1 MQTSS
6 LLTVL
11 LGLAVAS
18 GQTIA
23 VAEDQSRD
31 RDSSSIVDCSR
42 DQTCD
47 QSGHRL
53 LIRRDHDDDRDRN
66 RGRDHDRDDDDDRN
80 DRDDRDHDRDD
91 DDDQDD
97 RDDRDDDDDDDDRD
111 DD

>member
-23 VAEDQSRD
+23 YAEDRSRD
-31 RDSSSIVDCSR
+31 RDGSSIVDCSR

-53 LIRRDHDDDRDRN
+53 MTRRDHDDDRDR
-66 RGRDHDRDDDDDRN
+66 
-80 DRDDRDHDRDD
+80 DRDHDRDD
-91 DDDQDD
+91 DDDDD
-97 RDDRDDDDDDDDRD
+97 RDDDRD
-111 DD
+111 DDHDDD